1 MIEILPTQHLF
12 KLIKCLKPQTDSHLT
27 AKLYVDNT
35 IDEPS
40 LVGKDK
46 DNDFKSFDPTNNNSV
61 TLNTQAV
68 NDNQVIREAYLDQ
81 FHEENE
87 R

>member
-1 MIEILPTQHLF
+1 MIEILPTQDLF

-35 IDEPS
+35 KDKPA

-46 DNDFKSFDPTNNNSV
+46 DNDFNSFNPTNKISI
-61 TLNTQAV
+61 TLSTQAV

-81 FHEENE
+81 FHQEIE